1 MGRARKKGLDYFA
14 FDIDFFDDIRTRKLI
29 KHQGAKAI
37 SVYTLLLCTIYKSGY
52 YIKWDDEL
60 SLMFSDKTG
69 YDEAYIGEVI
79 RCCVN
84 VGLLDKE
91 MFDKGV
97 LTSEWI
103 QDRYSKISRTTK
115 RICAMDE
122 YCLISSEEKPI
133 SSEEKPISSE
143 EKPISSEEKPISS
156 EEKPISSEE
165 KPISSEEKPKSQSKE
180 KKKVSKENKEN
191 PENITLSEK
200 KKEPPIIIGG
210 KKEKENGAEIAVKS
224 QTSKP
229 LEERKQEFYD
239 SLRQYVGK
247 YDREMLRDF
256 YDYWSESNDGGTKM
270 RWEIA
275 KTKGGTFSIGGRLA
289 TWKRNEERYGRNGSG
304 REKGC
309 SISEAIRAAYI
320 PTPGSGFEQI
330 DMTKLLGG

>member
-1 MGRARKKGLDYFA
+1 MGRARKRGLDYFA
-14 FDIDFFDDIRTRKLI
+14 FDIDFFEDIRTRKLI

-60 SLMFSDKTG
+60 SLIISDKTG

-103 QDRYSKISRTTK
+103 QDRYSKIFRTMK
-115 RICAMDE
+115 RKYVIDE
-122 YCLISSEEKPI
+122 YRL
-133 SSEEKPISSE
+133 
-143 EKPISSEEKPISS
+143 ISS

-289 TWKRNEERYGRNGSG
+289 TWKRNEERYGRNGG
-304 REKGC
+304 WREKGC

>member
-1 MGRARKKGLDYFA
+1 MGRARKKGLDYFV

-91 MFDKGV
+91 MFDKCI

-103 QDRYSKISRTTK
+103 QERYREIFRTMK
-115 RICAMDE
+115 RKYVIDE
-122 YCLISSEEKPI
+122 YRLISSEEKPI
-133 SSEEKPISSE
+133 SSEEKPKI
-143 EKPISSEEKPISS
+143 
-156 EEKPISSEE
+156 
-165 KPISSEEKPKSQSKE
+165 QSKE

-224 QTSKP
+224 KTSKP

-289 TWKRNEERYGRNGSG
+289 TWKRNEERYGRNGGG

-330 DMTKLLGG
+330 DITKLLGG

>member
-1 MGRARKKGLDYFA
+1 MGRARKIGLDYFA

-29 KHQGAKAI
+29 KYQGAKAI

-60 SLMFSDKTG
+60 SLIFSDKTG
-69 YDEAYIGEVI
+69 YDEAYIGEVV

-156 EEKPISSEE
+156 EEKP
-165 KPISSEEKPKSQSKE
+165 KSQSKE

-210 KKEKENGAEIAVKS
+210 KKEKEAKEEISVKV
-224 QTSKP
+224 QPSKP
-229 LEERKQEFYD
+229 LEERKREFYD

-247 YDREMLRDF
+247 YDKAMLRDF

-275 KTKGGTFSIGGRLA
+275 KTRGGTFSIGGRLA
-289 TWKRNEERYGRNGSG
+289 TWKRNEERYGRNGGG

-309 SISEAIRAAYI
+309 SISEAIKAAYI

>member
-1 MGRARKKGLDYFA
+1 M
-14 FDIDFFDDIRTRKLI
+14 
-29 KHQGAKAI
+29 
-37 SVYTLLLCTIYKSGY
+37 
-52 YIKWDDEL
+52 
-60 SLMFSDKTG
+60 
-69 YDEAYIGEVI
+69 
-79 RCCVN
+79 
-84 VGLLDKE
+84 
-91 MFDKGV
+91 
-97 LTSEWI
+97 
-103 QDRYSKISRTTK
+103 
-115 RICAMDE
+115 
-122 YCLISSEEKPI
+122 
-133 SSEEKPISSE
+133 
-143 EKPISSEEKPISS
+143 
-156 EEKPISSEE
+156 
-165 KPISSEEKPKSQSKE
+165 
-180 KKKVSKENKEN
+180 
-191 PENITLSEK
+191 
-200 KKEPPIIIGG
+200 
-210 KKEKENGAEIAVKS
+210 KS

>member
-122 YCLISSEEKPI
+122 YCL
-133 SSEEKPISSE
+133 
-143 EKPISSEEKPISS
+143 
-156 EEKPISSEE
+156 ISSEE

>member
-133 SSEEKPISSE
+133 SSEEKP
-143 EKPISSEEKPISS
+143 
-156 EEKPISSEE
+156 
-165 KPISSEEKPKSQSKE
+165 KSQSKE

-191 PENITLSEK
+191 PENITLSKK

-210 KKEKENGAEIAVKS
+210 KKEKEDGAEIAVKV
-224 QTSKP
+224 QPSKP
-229 LEERKQEFYD
+229 LEERKREFYD
-239 SLRQYVGK
+239 SLRPYVGK
-247 YDREMLRDF
+247 YDNAMLRDF

-275 KTKGGTFSIGGRLA
+275 KTRGGTFSIGGRLA
-289 TWKRNEERYGRNGSG
+289 TWKRNEERYGRNGGG

>member
-1 MGRARKKGLDYFA
+1 MGRARKIGLDYFA
-14 FDIDFFDDIRTRKLI
+14 FGIDFFDDIRTRRLI

-37 SVYTLLLCTIYKSGY
+37 SVYVLLLCTIYKSGY

-84 VGLLDKE
+84 VGLLDKD
-91 MFDKGV
+91 MFDKGI

-103 QDRYSKISRTTK
+103 QERYREIFRTMK
-115 RICAMDE
+115 RKYVIDE
-122 YCLISSEEKPI
+122 YRLISSEEKPI
-133 SSEEKPISSE
+133 SSEEKPKI
-143 EKPISSEEKPISS
+143 
-156 EEKPISSEE
+156 
-165 KPISSEEKPKSQSKE
+165 QSKE

-191 PENITLSEK
+191 SENITLSEK

-289 TWKRNEERYGRNGSG
+289 TWKRNEERYGRNGG
-304 REKGC
+304 WREKGC

>member
-1 MGRARKKGLDYFA
+1 MGRARKIGLDYFA

-103 QDRYSKISRTTK
+103 QERYSKISRTTK

-122 YCLISSEEKPI
+122 YCL
-133 SSEEKPISSE
+133 
-143 EKPISSEEKPISS
+143 
-156 EEKPISSEE
+156 ISSEE

-191 PENITLSEK
+191 PENITLSKK

-210 KKEKENGAEIAVKS
+210 KKEKEDGAEIDMKV
-224 QTSKP
+224 QPSKL
-229 LEERKQEFYD
+229 LEERKREFYD
-239 SLRQYVGK
+239 SLLQYVGK
-247 YDREMLRDF
+247 YDIAMLRDF

-275 KTKGGTFSIGGRLA
+275 KTRGGTFSIGGRLA
-289 TWKRNEERYGRNGSG
+289 TWKRNEERYRLNGGG

>member
-1 MGRARKKGLDYFA
+1 MGRARKIGLDYFA

-133 SSEEKPISSE
+133 SSEEKP
-143 EKPISSEEKPISS
+143 
-156 EEKPISSEE
+156 
-165 KPISSEEKPKSQSKE
+165 KSQSKE

-191 PENITLSEK
+191 PENITLSKK

-210 KKEKENGAEIAVKS
+210 KKEKEDGAEIAVKV
-224 QTSKP
+224 QPSKP
-229 LEERKQEFYD
+229 LEERKREFYD
-239 SLRQYVGK
+239 SLRPYVGK
-247 YDREMLRDF
+247 YDNAMLRDF

-275 KTKGGTFSIGGRLA
+275 KTRGGTFSIGGRLA
-289 TWKRNEERYGRNGSG
+289 TWKRNEERYGRNGGG

>member
-1 MGRARKKGLDYFA
+1 
-14 FDIDFFDDIRTRKLI
+14 
-29 KHQGAKAI
+29 
-37 SVYTLLLCTIYKSGY
+37 
-52 YIKWDDEL
+52 
-60 SLMFSDKTG
+60 
-69 YDEAYIGEVI
+69 
-79 RCCVN
+79 
-84 VGLLDKE
+84 

-103 QDRYSKISRTTK
+103 QDRYSKIFRTMK
-115 RICAMDE
+115 RKYVIDE
-122 YCLISSEEKPI
+122 YRLISSEEKPI

-143 EKPISSEEKPISS
+143 EKLISSEEKL
-156 EEKPISSEE
+156 ISSEE
-165 KPISSEEKPKSQSKE
+165 KPISSEEKPKSPSKE

-191 PENITLSEK
+191 PENITLSKK

-210 KKEKENGAEIAVKS
+210 KKEKEDGAEIAVKV
-224 QTSKP
+224 QPSKP
-229 LEERKQEFYD
+229 LEERKREFYD
-239 SLRQYVGK
+239 SLRPYVGK
-247 YDREMLRDF
+247 YDNAMLRDF

-275 KTKGGTFSIGGRLA
+275 KTRGGTFSIGGRLA
-289 TWKRNEERYGRNGSG
+289 TWKRNEERYGRNGGG

>member
-1 MGRARKKGLDYFA
+1 MGRARKIGLDYFA

-143 EKPISSEEKPISS
+143 EKP
-156 EEKPISSEE
+156 
-165 KPISSEEKPKSQSKE
+165 KSQSKE

-191 PENITLSEK
+191 PENITLSKK

-210 KKEKENGAEIAVKS
+210 KKEKEAGAGIAVKV
-224 QTSKP
+224 QPSKP
-229 LEERKQEFYD
+229 LEERKREFYD
-239 SLRQYVGK
+239 SLRPYVGK
-247 YDREMLRDF
+247 YDNAMLRDF

-275 KTKGGTFSIGGRLA
+275 KTRGGTFSIGGRLA
-289 TWKRNEERYGRNGSG
+289 TWKRNEERYGRNGGG

>member
-1 MGRARKKGLDYFA
+1 MGRARKIRLDYFA

-133 SSEEKPISSE
+133 SSEEKP
-143 EKPISSEEKPISS
+143 
-156 EEKPISSEE
+156 
-165 KPISSEEKPKSQSKE
+165 KSQSKE

-191 PENITLSEK
+191 PENITLSKK

-247 YDREMLRDF
+247 YDKEMLRDF

-289 TWKRNEERYGRNGSG
+289 TWKRNEERYGRNGG
-304 REKGC
+304 RREKGC

-320 PTPGSGFEQI
+320 PNPGSGFEQI

>member
-1 MGRARKKGLDYFA
+1 MGRARKIGLDYFA

-29 KHQGAKAI
+29 KYQGAKAI

-60 SLMFSDKTG
+60 SLIFSDKTG
-69 YDEAYIGEVI
+69 YDEAYIGEVV

-143 EKPISSEEKPISS
+143 EKP
-156 EEKPISSEE
+156 
-165 KPISSEEKPKSQSKE
+165 KSQSKE

-210 KKEKENGAEIAVKS
+210 KKEKEAKEEISVKV
-224 QTSKP
+224 QPSKP
-229 LEERKQEFYD
+229 LEERKREFYD

-247 YDREMLRDF
+247 YDKAMLRDF

-275 KTKGGTFSIGGRLA
+275 KTRGGTFSIGGRLA
-289 TWKRNEERYGRNGSG
+289 TWKRNEERYGRNGGG

-309 SISEAIRAAYI
+309 SISEAIKAAYI

>member
-91 MFDKGV
+91 MFDKCI

-103 QDRYSKISRTTK
+103 QERYREIFRTMK
-115 RICAMDE
+115 RKYVIDE
-122 YCLISSEEKPI
+122 YRLISSEEKPI
-133 SSEEKPISSE
+133 SSEEKPKI
-143 EKPISSEEKPISS
+143 
-156 EEKPISSEE
+156 
-165 KPISSEEKPKSQSKE
+165 QSKE

-224 QTSKP
+224 KTSKP

-289 TWKRNEERYGRNGSG
+289 TWKRNEERYGRNGGG

>member
-1 MGRARKKGLDYFA
+1 M
-14 FDIDFFDDIRTRKLI
+14 
-29 KHQGAKAI
+29 
-37 SVYTLLLCTIYKSGY
+37 
-52 YIKWDDEL
+52 
-60 SLMFSDKTG
+60 
-69 YDEAYIGEVI
+69 
-79 RCCVN
+79 
-84 VGLLDKE
+84 
-91 MFDKGV
+91 
-97 LTSEWI
+97 
-103 QDRYSKISRTTK
+103 
-115 RICAMDE
+115 
-122 YCLISSEEKPI
+122 
-133 SSEEKPISSE
+133 
-143 EKPISSEEKPISS
+143 
-156 EEKPISSEE
+156 
-165 KPISSEEKPKSQSKE
+165 
-180 KKKVSKENKEN
+180 
-191 PENITLSEK
+191 
-200 KKEPPIIIGG
+200 
-210 KKEKENGAEIAVKS
+210 KS

-289 TWKRNEERYGRNGSG
+289 TWKRNEERYGRNGGG